1 MCTHTAP
8 YPAWPPS
15 ANRHLCTHTNMTH
28 GLRTSDTLSGRAAR
42 PHTRPHAH
50 NLRCALL
57 TPKRG
62 ACVNTNAHVRVRTR
76 REAPTGHT
84 DPGAA
89 CSERLHLRPGPGR
102 PPGGRLFRFQPLPGQ
117 RGGALVLIA
126 GSPGQP
132 RFRGSG
138 LAVGEARSP
147 HPGTCPHR
155 PRPVPVPLRTSNC
168 QWAAC
173 SSCFAWS
180 AAQPA
185 VSTNWLIITWCLSS
199 SMFTD
204 MAPPR
209 SPLRPPCALA
219 PRLTRPPL
227 ASRPRLIQ
235 IFTVRSDSPRLA
247 ARRPAEHAGRC
258 SPRRP
263 RRTDRGG
270 DGTPFPW
277 RISVGRAAPAP
288 GRDAKSGTG
297 TTAQACHV
305 TGSQGSCSLLR
316 LALASRC

>member
-1 MCTHTAP
+1 MCPADAQARCVRKYKCTCTCVHTPQDAHRAHRP
-8 YPAWPPS
+8 WDRSLGATPPPARPWASSRRQSVSPS
-15 ANRHLCTHTNMTH
+15 AVTGT
-28 GLRTSDTLSGRAAR
+28 
-42 PHTRPHAH
+42 
-50 NLRCALL
+50 
-57 TPKRG
+57 KVRG
-62 ACVNTNAHVRVRTR
+62 VI
-76 REAPTGHT
+76 P
-84 DPGAA
+84 
-89 CSERLHLRPGPGR
+89 
-102 PPGGRLFRFQPLPGQ
+102 
-117 RGGALVLIA
+117 VLIA
-126 GSPGQP
+126 RSPGQP
-132 RFRGSG
+132 RLRGSG

-147 HPGTCPHR
+147 HPGTCPRR
-155 PRPVPVPLRTSNC
+155 PRLSLVPLRTSNC

-247 ARRPAEHAGRC
+247 ARRPAKHAGMC
-258 SPRRP
+258 SPQRP

-270 DGTPFPW
+270 EGTPF
-277 RISVGRAAPAP
+277 
-288 GRDAKSGTG
+288 
-297 TTAQACHV
+297 
-305 TGSQGSCSLLR
+305 L
-316 LALASRC
+316 

>member
-1 MCTHTAP
+1 
-8 YPAWPPS
+8 
-15 ANRHLCTHTNMTH
+15 MTH
-28 GLRTSDTLSGRAAR
+28 VIPTSDTVSGRTSC

-76 REAPTGHT
+76 RKTPTGHT
-84 DPGAA
+84 DPGTVR
-89 CSERLHLRPGPGR
+89 SERLRLRPGPGR
-102 PPGGRLFRFQPLPGQ
+102 PPGGRLFRPRPLPGQ
-117 RGGALVLIA
+117 RCVWGGILVLIV
-126 GSPGQP
+126 GSPGQS
-132 RFRGSG
+132 RLRGSG
-138 LAVGEARSP
+138 LAVGEARNP
-147 HPGTCPHR
+147 HPGTCPRR
-155 PRPVPVPLRTSNC
+155 PRLSPVPLRTSNC

-247 ARRPAEHAGRC
+247 ARLPAKHAGMC

-270 DGTPFPW
+270 EGTPF
-277 RISVGRAAPAP
+277 
-288 GRDAKSGTG
+288 
-297 TTAQACHV
+297 
-305 TGSQGSCSLLR
+305 L
-316 LALASRC
+316 